1 MPPPAKY
8 VTAVNIG
15 ASKSHSIYS
24 CNEAK
29 CKFEQ
34 NAESRNDNTDRC
46 NMFVR
51 EINKLSRI
59 I

>member
-24 CNEAK
+24 CNQAK
-29 CKFEQ
+29 CKIEQ
-34 NAESRNDNTDRC
+34 NAVSYNDNTDQQ
-46 NMFVR
+46 FVCT
-51 EINKLSRI
+51 
-59 I
+59 